1 MFMRTVL
8 FIFTVLGLLWGCT
21 PEFIPDTSEAE
32 EQQTSIITPTN
43 NPNDRSGTVQAS
55 FLSSESNFTFANS
68 IMDSVPFTVSYVS
81 TAQNMDSVVW
91 IFEGSTLD
99 NDTLRGRLMSNSP
112 TESIIAA
119 RVQYNRF
126 GRYNVTHA
134 VANQDNF
141 DILTERNY
149 VTYEFLDSLQIQTA
163 DTPNGWAS
171 PQQGWFSPSMLY
183 TYSVCENA
191 LVGFHTVDNAYAND
205 PHVISKDFRSFG
217 TSPKNLVFEYKLDYL
232 ALPASED
239 ENTKFSLSYNA
250 IFAATA
256 TETIVPSELWAETGY
271 DADNWKQVVI
281 ELPLIGD
288 FRLTFTKFPSIMDS
302 QNRQLFPFSVCVR
315 NIRIIPSD

>member
-1 MFMRTVL
+1 MKAVAFFVV
-8 FIFTVLGLLWGCT
+8 IFVLLWGCT
-21 PEFIPDTSEAE
+21 PEFVPDTSEVD
-32 EQQTSIITPTN
+32 EQMTTIITPTKRAD
-43 NPNDRSGTVQAS
+43 DRSGTVQAS
-55 FLSSESNFTFANS
+55 FLSSENNFTFANS
-68 IMDSVPFTVSYVS
+68 VMDSVPFTVSYVS

-99 NDTLRGRLMSNSP
+99 NDTIRGRLSSNSP
-112 TESIIAA
+112 TESVIAA
-119 RVQYNRF
+119 RVQYNKF

-134 VANQDNF
+134 VSNQDNF

-149 VTYEFLDSLQIQTA
+149 VTYEYLDSLQIQT
-163 DTPNGWAS
+163 TEIPNGWRS
-171 PQQGWFSPSMLY
+171 PEQGWFSPSMLY

-191 LVGFHTVDNAYAND
+191 LVGFHTIDNPEANN
-205 PHVISKDFRSFG
+205 PHIISKDFRSFG
-217 TSPKNLVFEYKLDYL
+217 TSPKNLIFEYKLDYL

-239 ENTKFSLSYNA
+239 SNTKFSLSYNA

-271 DADNWKQVVI
+271 EADSWRQVVV

-288 FRLTFTKFPSIMDS
+288 FRLTFTKYPSIIDS
-302 QNRQLFPFSVCVR
+302 RDRQLFPFSVCIR

>member
-1 MFMRTVL
+1 MKAAPFLLV
-8 FIFTVLGLLWGCT
+8 IFALLWGCT
-21 PEFIPDTSEAE
+21 PEFVPDTSEID
-32 EQQTSIITPTN
+32 EQLTSIISPTN
-43 NPNDRSGTVQAS
+43 KPEDRSGTVQAS

-68 IMDSVPFTVSYVS
+68 VMDSVPFTVSFVS

-99 NDTLRGRLMSNSP
+99 NDTIRGRLTNDGP

-134 VANQDNF
+134 VSNQDNF
-141 DILTERNY
+141 DILTEKNY
-149 VTYEFLDSLQIQTA
+149 VTYEYLDSLQIQST
-163 DTPNGWAS
+163 TSPNGWSS

-191 LVGFHTVDNAYAND
+191 LVGFHTIDNADANN
-205 PHVISKDFRSFG
+205 PHIISKDFRSFG
-217 TSPKNLVFEYKLDYL
+217 TSPKNLIFEYKLDYL

-239 ENTKFSLSYNA
+239 SNTKFSLSYNA
-250 IFAATA
+250 IFSGAA

-271 DADNWKQVVI
+271 QADSWSQVVV

-288 FRLTFTKFPSIMDS
+288 FRLTFSKYPSIVDS
-302 QNRQLFPFSVCVR
+302 TDRQLFPFSVCIR
-315 NIRIIPSD
+315 NIRIVPSD